1 MKNGIVVIGA
11 VFVDIKGFPFNNYI
25 PAGRNAGNVE
35 FVHGGVGRNVAEDIA
50 NMELRPS
57 FVSMVDSTAQGEEVI
72 KKLSDHK
79 VNTRYMVTAP
89 DGMGLWLAIFDETG
103 DVVGSISKRPAMDP
117 LKELIELKGDEIF
130 SNCDSIVMEIDLD
143 KELIK
148 PVLRFA
154 AKYHKKVFAVV
165 ANMSIAAERR
175 DFLQQIDCFVCNQQ
189 EAGILFVDDFSSLSP
204 EDFMDV
210 LSTKVMNAKIPSMV
224 VTLGSRGSVYV
235 DMYGEKGFY
244 PAAKVNVKDTTGAG
258 DAFCAGIAAGLTYGK
273 DLRGAVEIGTKLAA
287 SVITVSENVC
297 PRFRPEELGL
307 EVDLPEYPS
316 LYFGDE
322 DLIK

>member
-1 MKNGIVVIGA
+1 MKNGIVIVGA

-25 PAGRNAGNVE
+25 PAGRNAGTVE

-50 NMELRPS
+50 NLELRPT
-57 FVSMVDSTAQGEEVI
+57 FVSMVDANAQGEEVI

-79 VNTRYMVTAP
+79 VNTRFVITSP
-89 DGMGLWLAIFDETG
+89 DGMGMWLAIFDETG
-103 DVVGSISKRPAMDP
+103 DVVGSISKRPVIDP
-117 LKELIELKGDEIF
+117 LIELIEQKGDEIF
-130 SNCDSIVMEIDLD
+130 SDCDSIVMEIDLD
-143 KELIK
+143 KELVK
-148 PVLRFA
+148 QVLRYA

-175 DFLQQIDCFVCNQQ
+175 DFLQQIDCFVCNEQ

-204 EDFMDV
+204 DEFSKI
-210 LSTKVMNAKIPSMV
+210 LSEKVVNAKIPSMV
-224 VTLGSRGSVYV
+224 VTLGSRGSVYA
-235 DMYGEKGFY
+235 DMQGDKGFY

-258 DAFCAGIAAGLTYGK
+258 DAFCAGVAAGLTYGK

-307 EVDLPEYPS
+307 VVDLPEYPS

-322 DLIK
+322 DIIK

>member
-1 MKNGIVVIGA
+1 MKNGIVIVGA

-25 PAGRNAGNVE
+25 PAGRNAGTVE

-50 NMELRPS
+50 NLELRPT
-57 FVSMVDSTAQGEEVI
+57 FVSMVDANAQGEEVI

-79 VNTRYMVTAP
+79 VNTRFVITSP
-89 DGMGLWLAIFDETG
+89 DGMGMWLAIFDETG
-103 DVVGSISKRPAMDP
+103 DVVGSISKRPVIDP
-117 LKELIELKGDEIF
+117 LIELIEQKGDEIF
-130 SNCDSIVMEIDLD
+130 SDCDSIVMEIDLD
-143 KELIK
+143 KELVK
-148 PVLRFA
+148 QVLRYA

-175 DFLQQIDCFVCNQQ
+175 DFLQQIDCFVCNEQ

-204 EDFMDV
+204 DEFSKV
-210 LSTKVMNAKIPSMV
+210 LSEKVVNAKIPSMV
-224 VTLGSRGSVYV
+224 VTLGSRGSVYA
-235 DMYGEKGFY
+235 DMQGDKGFY

-258 DAFCAGIAAGLTYGK
+258 DAFCAGVAAGLTYGK

-307 EVDLPEYPS
+307 VVDLPEYPS

-322 DLIK
+322 DIIK

>member
-1 MKNGIVVIGA
+1 MKNGIVIVGA

-25 PAGRNAGNVE
+25 PAGRNAGTVE

-50 NMELRPS
+50 NLELRPT
-57 FVSMVDSTAQGEEVI
+57 FVSMVDANAQGEEVI

-79 VNTRYMVTAP
+79 VNTRFVITSP
-89 DGMGLWLAIFDETG
+89 DGMGMWLAIFDETG
-103 DVVGSISKRPAMDP
+103 DVVGSISKRPVIDP
-117 LKELIELKGDEIF
+117 LIELIEQKGDEIF
-130 SNCDSIVMEIDLD
+130 SDCDSIVMEIDLD
-143 KELIK
+143 KELVK
-148 PVLRFA
+148 QVLRYA

-175 DFLQQIDCFVCNQQ
+175 DFLQQIDCFVCNEQ

-204 EDFMDV
+204 DEFSKV
-210 LSTKVMNAKIPSMV
+210 LSEKVVNAKIPSMV
-224 VTLGSRGSVYV
+224 VTLGSRGSVYA
-235 DMYGEKGFY
+235 DMQGDKGVY

-258 DAFCAGIAAGLTYGK
+258 DAFCAGVAAGLTYGK

-307 EVDLPEYPS
+307 VVDLPEYPS

-322 DLIK
+322 DIIK